1 MALSSNGIMN
11 SPKRVSST
19 TKHSPDRVPSLSPAL
34 AMTGGILAVSTASLF
49 IRYAQQDA
57 PSIVIAAWRMT
68 IATLVL
74 APITWIRCRDELRAL
89 SIRQIALL
97 AVSGLLLALHFASWI
112 TSLEYTTVA
121 SSVVLVT
128 TTPLWVG
135 LLSPLILRERLGKY
149 VRIGLLLAMV
159 GGIIVGVSEACEI
172 NSGLVCAPFST
183 AFQSSAMTGNGLAV
197 TGAFCAAGYLLAGRS
212 LRARLSLL
220 AYIFLVYGT
229 AAVALLLTVF
239 FSGYSLTGYPAQTYI
254 WFAALAL
261 IPQLLGHSTFNWAL
275 KYLPAAFVSVTL
287 LAEPVGSILLAFL
300 LLSETPG
307 ILELAGGIIILAGIY
322 ISSRTRL

>member
-1 MALSSNGIMN
+1 M
-11 SPKRVSST
+11 T
-19 TKHSPDRVPSLSPAL
+19 SPDNVPPVPPAL
-34 AMTGGILAVSTASLF
+34 VLAGGILAVSTASLF

-57 PSIVIAAWRMT
+57 PSIVIAAWRLT

-74 APITWIRCRDELRAL
+74 APLTWKRCAPEIKGLRLKQIGLMAL
-89 SIRQIALL
+89 SG
-97 AVSGLLLALHFASWI
+97 VLLALHFASWI
-112 TSLEYTTVA
+112 SSLEYTTVA

-135 LLSPLILRERLGKY
+135 LLSPLILRERLTKY
-149 VRIGLLLAMV
+149 VKIGLLVAMT
-159 GGIIVGVSEACEI
+159 GGGVVGVSEACDF
-172 NSGLVCAPFST
+172 STGHLVCEPFG
-183 AFQSSAMTGNGLAV
+183 AAMQSSAMTGNGLALV
-197 TGAFCAAGYLLAGRS
+197 GAFCAAGYLLVGRS

-229 AAVALLLTVF
+229 AAIALLIGVF
-239 FSGYSLTGYPAQTYI
+239 FSGNSLTGYPSQTYL

-261 IPQLLGHSTFNWAL
+261 IPQLLGHSIFNWSL
-275 KYLPAAFVSVTL
+275 KYFPAAFVSVTL

-307 ILELAGGIIILAGIY
+307 YLELAGGFIILAGIY
-322 ISSRTRL
+322 ISSRASL